1 MNCSIFNFFA
11 QLHKFSSDND
21 TLQCESANSAVNQSD
36 NINSS
41 IPLMLSTF
49 YEWLAPLFFLKFS

>member
-11 QLHKFSSDND
+11 QLRKFSSDND
-21 TLQCESANSAVNQSD
+21 TLQCESANSAVNQSN

-49 YEWLAPLFFLKFS
+49 YE